1 MERLMLTVSEVADC
15 LHISRNKVYELL
27 YSGALTSAKIGA
39 ARRIP
44 VAALR
49 EFVTASTDPD
59 RLP

>member
-27 YSGALTSAKIGA
+27 YSGALASAKIGA
-39 ARRIP
+39 SRRIP

-49 EFVTASTDPD
+49 EFVAASTDPD
-59 RLP
+59 RAA